1 MKNLKTIVQEFEK
14 AIADSSDSKF
24 ILSLYIVGMTTR
36 SKKAIDNIKKICDE
50 HLAGRYEL
58 EVIDLIESPE
68 LAKSEQITATPALVK
83 QLPLPLRKLI
93 GDMSNSEK
101 FLAGIG
107 LRPKSKREA
116 AGKRN
121 LAKSERSIK

>member
-1 MKNLKTIVQEFEK
+1 LKKSSKSIERELEK
-14 AIADSSDSKF
+14 AVTDSAESKF
-24 ILSLYIVGMTTR
+24 ILTLYIVGMTTR
-36 SKKAIDNIKKICDE
+36 SKKAIDNIKKTCDE

-58 EVIDLIESPE
+58 EIIDLNESPE
-68 LAKSEQITATPALVK
+68 LAKREQISATPALVK

-93 GDMSNSEK
+93 GDMSDSEK

-116 AGKRN
+116 VNNRK
-121 LAKSERSIK
+121 

>member
-1 MKNLKTIVQEFEK
+1 MKGNSKTVVQEFER
-14 AIADSSDSKF
+14 AVADSSDSKF

-36 SKKAIDNIKKICDE
+36 SKKAITNIKKICDE

-58 EVIDLIESPE
+58 EIIDLTKSPE

-93 GDMSNSEK
+93 GDMSDSEK
-101 FLAGIG
+101 LLAGIG
-107 LRPKSKREA
+107 LKPKSKREA
-116 AGKRN
+116 DNR
-121 LAKSERSIK
+121 